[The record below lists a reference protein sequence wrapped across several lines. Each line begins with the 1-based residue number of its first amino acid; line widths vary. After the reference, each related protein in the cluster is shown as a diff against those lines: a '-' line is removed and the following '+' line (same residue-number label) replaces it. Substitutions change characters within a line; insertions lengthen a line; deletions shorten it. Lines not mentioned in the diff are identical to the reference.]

1 MNVVKEQ
8 SAIYAERRKRLSS
21 AVGGEPIYLSGHT
34 ALPRNFAAN
43 VYRFRQDSTFLFF
56 SGVSQPGCGLRIDEG
71 GRSTLYVPPADP
83 SDALWHGEQPTF
95 EDLGKRSGVDDVRPV
110 SEGQSRGCHRL
121 PVTDPTVL
129 TETPSERLVEA
140 VIQLRMCRDE
150 TEVAAIRSALRVTG
164 EAHRWAMAATRPGL
178 YDHEIEALI
187 EYVFSLRGMGL
198 AYPSIVTKR
207 GEVLHGHAEGLE
219 LGVGDLLLVD
229 AGAEEAGGYA
239 SDITRTWPVSGRFT
253 ARQRAVYEA
262 VLEAQKASIDLL
274 KPGVRYKEVHL
285 ESARVLTQFAR
296 DEGLLR
302 GDLDGLV
309 EAGCHAVFF
318 PHGVGHLL
326 GLDVHDMELYGDRV
340 GYPVGRDRETQFGLS
355 FLRLDRDMSTG
366 MVVTV
371 EPGFYVVPAI
381 LRDVELRTRLGDSVN
396 WDLAESWLGFGGVR
410 IEDDVLVTDV
420 GYEVLS
426 ADIPRE
432 LCEIEDL
439 VGSGDLPNAQPRA
452 SSV

>member
-21 AVGGEPIYLSGHT
+21 ALGGEPIYLSGHT

-110 SEGQSRGCHRL
+110 SEAQSRGCHRL
-121 PVTDPTVL
+121 PVADPTVL

-178 YDHEIEALI
+178 HDHEIEALI

-219 LGVGDLLLVD
+219 LRVGDLLLVE
-229 AGAEEAGGYA
+229 GRIIIRGSGYRTWSGCNIIAGGGLLQLGGRIIMYIIGGLFQ
-239 SDITRTWPVSGRFT
+239 SGGRFIVKGGGFT
-253 ARQRAVYEA
+253 
-262 VLEAQKASIDLL
+262 
-274 KPGVRYKEVHL
+274 
-285 ESARVLTQFAR
+285 
-296 DEGLLR
+296 
-302 GDLDGLV
+302 GLV
-309 EAGCHAVFF
+309 II
-318 PHGVGHLL
+318 
-326 GLDVHDMELYGDRV
+326 
-340 GYPVGRDRETQFGLS
+340 
-355 FLRLDRDMSTG
+355 RLFS
-366 MVVTV
+366 
-371 EPGFYVVPAI
+371 
-381 LRDVELRTRLGDSVN
+381 
-396 WDLAESWLGFGGVR
+396 
-410 IEDDVLVTDV
+410 
-420 GYEVLS
+420 
-426 ADIPRE
+426 
-432 LCEIEDL
+432 
-439 VGSGDLPNAQPRA
+439 GSGIIQFIQTI
-452 SSV
+452 SMVMVKKT